1 MTAIQ
6 ICVIKAFLL
15 VPKKISETILKYE
28 PRLEDVRVK
37 KKEFDDKNLRIT
49 LEISA
54 KIKDVPGKEIL
65 LTEFSTTGWTKVVFE
80 RDNKR
85 E

>member
-1 MTAIQ
+1 M
-6 ICVIKAFLL
+6 
-15 VPKKISETILKYE
+15 PKKISETILKYE
-28 PRLEDVRVK
+28 PRLEDVRVR

-54 KIKDVPGKEIL
+54 KIKDVPGKEVL
-65 LTEFSTTGWTKVVFE
+65 LTEFSTTGWTKVEFE
-80 RDNKR
+80 RDIKR